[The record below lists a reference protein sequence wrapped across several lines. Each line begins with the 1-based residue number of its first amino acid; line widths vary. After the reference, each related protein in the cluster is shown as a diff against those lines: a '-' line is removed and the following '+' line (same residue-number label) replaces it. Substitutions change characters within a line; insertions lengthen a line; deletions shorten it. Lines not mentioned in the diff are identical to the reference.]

1 MQKFI
6 LGLVL
11 CGFAAITVGCGA
23 DAPKPADKK
32 VEAAKPAEKPKS

>member
-23 DAPKPADKK
+23 DAPKAADKK
-32 VEAAKPAEKPKS
+32 PEPAKTDKK